1 MGRSDPL
8 SRPDIGARTRVAMWE
23 WALWDQK
30 PRVVAYC
37 LATETTVVVTA
48 AVLFATDSAPAS
60 DWLLFAALLILGVAQ
75 AELGRGVER
84 VRRRISG
91 VAHINMT
98 SVWTFGAVLL
108 VPAALTAVL
117 VWALYAHLALRSWY
131 RLQRAPMWK
140 TLSNAAATTLT
151 CLSAHLTLD
160 VLGVG
165 GIGDAARAGWPGA
178 AGVVVVVVVYFVV
191 GALVVIPARNE
202 IARTWDGLFGG
213 WADNALE
220 VATLCLGALTG
231 LAFATVPLLAVA
243 VVPPMLMLH
252 QAVLVKQLQVAAT
265 MDSKTGV
272 LNPAG
277 WHGRA
282 EHELHRGAQRDE
294 VIGLLMI
301 DLDHFK
307 RLNDTHG
314 HLAGDAAL
322 QVVAATI
329 TAEVRGRDVVGRYGG
344 EEFVVLLPNIGAGD
358 ALEVAERVRVA
369 VRQLAVPV
377 PTSQAGTEPVTMRLS
392 ASIGLAI
399 YPQSGTELRH
409 VIEAA
414 DSALYEAKARGRNRV
429 VCARPVPADARVSS

>member
-1 MGRSDPL
+1 MGRSYPM
-8 SRPDIGARTRVAMWE
+8 SRPRVCARMRVAVRE
-23 WALWDQK
+23 WALWEQK
-30 PRVVAYC
+30 PGVVAYC

-48 AVLFATDSAPAS
+48 AALFATGAARAE
-60 DWLLFAALLILGVAQ
+60 DWLLFAALLMLGVVQ

-84 VRRRISG
+84 VRRRVSG

-98 SVWTFGAVLL
+98 SVWTFSAVLL
-108 VPAALTAVL
+108 VPPALTAVL
-117 VWALYAHLALRSWY
+117 VWGLYAHLTVRSWY

-140 TLSNAAATTLT
+140 TFSNAAATTLT
-151 CLSAHLTLD
+151 CLSGHVALD
-160 VLGVG
+160 VLGIG
-165 GIGDAARAGWPGA
+165 GIADAARAGWLGA
-178 AGVVVVVVVYFVV
+178 AGVIAAVIVYFVV

-202 IARTWDGLFGG
+202 IARSWSGLFGG

-220 VATLCLGALTG
+220 LATLSLGVLTG
-231 LAFATVPLLAVA
+231 LALATVPLIAVA
-243 VVPPMLMLH
+243 VVSPILMLH
-252 QAVLVKQLQVAAT
+252 QTVLVKQLQVAAT

-282 EHELHRGAQRDE
+282 EQELHRSGKRGE
-294 VIGLLMI
+294 MFGLLMI

-322 QVVAATI
+322 RVVAATI

-344 EEFVVLLPNIGAGD
+344 EEFVVLLPGIGARD
-358 ALEVAERVRVA
+358 ALEVAERVRIA
-369 VRQLAVPV
+369 IRQLAVPA
-377 PTSQAGTEPVTMRLS
+377 PKAHASADPVTMRLTT
-392 ASIGLAI
+392 SIGLAM
-399 YPQSGTELRH
+399 YPESGSELQH

-414 DSALYEAKARGRNRV
+414 DKSLYDAKSGGRNRV
-429 VCARPVPADARVSS
+429 AFARPMPADSLVS